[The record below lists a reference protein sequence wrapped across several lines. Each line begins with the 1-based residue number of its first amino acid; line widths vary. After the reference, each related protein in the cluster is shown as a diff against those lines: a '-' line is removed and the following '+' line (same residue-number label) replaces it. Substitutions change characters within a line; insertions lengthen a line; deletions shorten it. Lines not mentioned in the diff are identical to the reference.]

1 MRHEI
6 ILLIAMSK
14 RLLFLLEARLIY
26 PLIEMFVNQTNLS
39 LYHLPTLILFNEN
52 KDLEFE

>member
-6 ILLIAMSK
+6 ILLFAMSK

-26 PLIEMFVNQTNLS
+26 PLIERFVEPTKFKSLSFTN
-39 LYHLPTLILFNEN
+39 PNPIQ
-52 KDLEFE
+52 